1 VETLKTR
8 QKEGHEMEQELVDA
22 IVKAVMK
29 QLQTTPDTLP
39 FETEPE
45 SRKPVNSGKRITAKE
60 AEQIIIDSATKTAAE
75 IAQQVG
81 RTQHAVE
88 CILCDA
94 RGALKERFSK

>member
-1 VETLKTR
+1 
-8 QKEGHEMEQELVDA
+8 MNNEQLEA
-22 IVKAVMK
+22 IVKAVVK
-29 QLQTTPDTLP
+29 QLTNISDTLP

-45 SRKPVNSGKRITAKE
+45 LRKPVNSGKRITAKE

-75 IAQQVG
+75 IAEEVG

-94 RGALKERFSK
+94 RGALKERFPK